1 MDMQCALDCRSL
13 LGEGPVWDVGEQRL
27 YWVDIKRRQIHRF
40 AADTG
45 ADETWPMP
53 EDIGALAPREGG
65 GLVVALRSGFHFYD
79 LVDRRLLPAALPED
93 EPEHNRF
100 NDGKADRQGR
110 FWAGTMD
117 EGEKLPTGGLFRL
130 QPNLACRNDGIIC
143 SNALCWSPDSRVMYY
158 ADSGRRTAG
167 VGFRPGNRRDR
178 ESPRFRPDR
187 RRGWHSRR
195 RHRRQRG
202 VRVDRALGRL
212 ARRPLRSRG
221 SRRPDDHAAGCA
233 ADLSDVRRLRPRHHV
248 RHFGLDRTRRGGACG
263 PAAGRQPLRREGRGE
278 GAARGALQGLDAC
291 WAMSSTAPNGDRVRV
306 SIPA

>member
-1 MDMQCALDCRSL
+1 MHIGGACTSLLEKGCQPVLRIAAPPRQGRRVRAASRPSLSENYTLATIPPGRPCAPHLPLRKNRSCQRRSRRAALAHSWLAVGDGRDGEMDVQCALDCRSL

-40 AADTG
+40 APDTG

-65 GLVVALRSGFHFYD
+65 GLVVALKSGFHFYD

-93 EPEHNRF
+93 EAEHNRF

-130 QPNLACRNDGIIC
+130 QPNLACHKMIDGIIC

-158 ADSGRRTAG
+158 ADSGQRT
-167 VGFRPGNRRDR
+167 VW
-178 ESPRFRPDR
+178 
-187 RRGWHSRR
+187 RG
-195 RHRRQRG
+195 
-202 VRVDRALGRL
+202 
-212 ARRPLRSRG
+212 
-221 SRRPDDHAAGCA
+221 
-233 ADLSDVRRLRPRHHV
+233 
-248 RHFGLDRTRRGGACG
+248 
-263 PAAGRQPLRREGRGE
+263 
-278 GAARGALQGLDAC
+278 
-291 WAMSSTAPNGDRVRV
+291 
-306 SIPA
+306 